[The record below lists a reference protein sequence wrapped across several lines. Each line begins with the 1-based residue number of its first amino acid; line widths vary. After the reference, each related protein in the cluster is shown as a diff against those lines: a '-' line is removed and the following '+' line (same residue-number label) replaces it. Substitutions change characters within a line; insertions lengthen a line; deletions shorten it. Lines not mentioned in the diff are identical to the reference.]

1 MITVSKSHYNGVRVF
16 ETFNIA
22 KHKRYSRLPLAELR
36 VGVLLSLQR
45 FDKVIIDDLQT
56 IYKNFPEELSAKFS
70 VEANKLHDE
79 MAIVMETWD
88 YIVTAKTDDKK

>member
-1 MITVSKSHYNGVRVF
+1 M

-22 KHKRYSRLPLAELR
+22 KHKRYSRLPLAER
-36 VGVLLSLQR
+36 AGVFLSLQR
-45 FDKVIIDDLQT
+45 FDKVIIGDLQT
-56 IYKNFPEELSAKFS
+56 IYNNFLEELSAKFS

-79 MAIVMETWD
+79 MAIVIETCE